1 MSEDTE
7 RARACLDEIDP
18 RNLSYDEWMRVGMAL
33 KDAGCSASDFDVW
46 SRRDTDR
53 YHKGECA
60 EKWESFRGNGT
71 GRVTIASMVDI
82 VKQQGGKVP
91 TSTAWNDDGDG
102 ALGWED
108 SIYIA
113 PKKKPISFDDA
124 PAVVDANWLATEE
137 IPPPADD
144 WAPGDLARYIE
155 AMFESEE
162 LVGIV
167 TETWF
172 NDRLGKWLPQ
182 KGMFGRTAGELLEEL
197 GNCKG
202 DIGKVIGD
210 TKDEV
215 GAWIRINPLD
225 GNGVRDEN
233 VTAFRHALLEADDE
247 DLGKQLAV
255 IRELDLPCSAIVHS
269 GNKSIHAL
277 VKVDAADRDEYRK
290 RVDYLY
296 KIVEKNGLKVDPAN
310 RNPSRLSR
318 LPGVARDG
326 KPQYMISGPC
336 GKRSWTD
343 WVDWVEDLKDELPNP
358 EPLSGVWDNLP
369 ELADELI
376 AGVLRTGHKL
386 LLTGPSKAGKSFSL
400 IQLCI
405 AVAEG
410 REWMGLQCKRGPV
423 LYLNLELDARSCWHR
438 FKDVY
443 TELGWKPDNLPNIDV
458 WNLRGHSVPLDR
470 LVPKLLRRAHRKGY
484 IAVIIDP
491 IYKVQTGDENSAEDM
506 ATFCNQFDKI
516 AAALSAAV
524 IYCHHHSKGSQG
536 QKRAIDRAAGSGVF
550 GRDPDAVL
558 DFIELE
564 IDTNRRK
571 EVVSKA
577 VCAAI
582 EHAIRDIGQV
592 PGQIDELDR
601 AEPARFLKAAQ
612 GRWSRQSADLSKAA
626 FAGREKAERMSGWR
640 IEGTLR
646 EFATPKPIRIWF
658 DYPTHKADHWNLLAD
673 AKAAGEEPPWK
684 AQQTAKDQAAKEK
697 AQTMRL
703 ETEAA
708 IEACG
713 GAGQATLVA
722 VAEDL
727 GISPKATRTR
737 IEKHTKLKV
746 VGGIILA
753 KKAVNHE

>member
-1 MSEDTE
+1 MSEDTD
-7 RARACLDEIDP
+7 RARACLNEIDP

-33 KDAGCSASDFDVW
+33 KDAGCSASDFDDW
-46 SRRDTDR
+46 SRRDPDR
-53 YHKGECA
+53 YHNGECT
-60 EKWESFRGNGT
+60 EKWNSFRGNGS
-71 GRVTIASMVDI
+71 GRVTIASLVDL
-82 VKQQGGKVP
+82 VKQQGGTVP

-102 ALGWED
+102 ALDWGD
-108 SIYIA
+108 SLYIA
-113 PKKKPISFDDA
+113 PKKKPLSFDDV
-124 PAVVDANWLATEE
+124 PSVVDANWLATEE
-137 IPPPADD
+137 IPPPASD
-144 WAPGDLARYIE
+144 WAPGDLSRYLE

-167 TETWF
+167 TVTWF

-182 KGMFGRTAGELLEEL
+182 KGMYKRTAGELLEEL

-318 LPGVARDG
+318 LPGVARAG

-343 WVDWVEDLKDELPNP
+343 WVDWVEDLKDDLPNP

-369 ELADELI
+369 PLADELI
-376 AGVLRTGHKL
+376 AGILRTGHKL
-386 LLTGPSKAGKSFSL
+386 LLTGPSKAGKSFAL

-410 REWMGLQCKRGPV
+410 REWMGLPCKRGPV

-443 TELGWKPDNLPNIDV
+443 TELGWKPDNLANIDV

-564 IDTNRRK
+564 IDANRRK

-577 VCAAI
+577 VCVAI
-582 EHAIRDIGQV
+582 EQAIRDIGQV
-592 PGQIDELDR
+592 PGQVDELDR

-612 GRWSRQSADLSKAA
+612 ARWSRHSADLSKAA
-626 FAGREKAERMSGWR
+626 FAGREKAEHMSGWR

-673 AKAAGEEPPWK
+673 AKATGEEPPWK
-684 AQQTAKDQAAKEK
+684 AQQNAKDQAAKEK

-713 GAGQATLVA
+713 GAGQATVKA
-722 VAEDL
+722 VSEEL
-727 GISPKATRTR
+727 GMSVQATRTR
-737 IEKHTKLKV
+737 IDKYTKMKRHDGLIIN
-746 VGGIILA
+746 GG
-753 KKAVNHE
+753 KS